1 MESILIFSGFCLIFF
16 LVLAI
21 LSRKQPSLSQSRIM
35 RSLGRSSVP
44 VENEENQ
51 KEKSK
56 KDKGKKDKN
65 KQEKSEN
72 SFFRRLIIAFSKN
85 SKETDPKDTELI
97 AAGLKGW
104 SSAEWKA
111 LRFILGLCFAIA
123 AAALSFIL
131 SFPILTKI
139 EFPLFCFVIGN
150 IAPNFWLK
158 SKIKQRKGEIL
169 RTLPDILDLVM
180 VSVEAGLGFDAA
192 MMKVVEKQKGIL
204 AEEFNLVLQ
213 EIKIG
218 KPRREALR
226 DMAKKNDVEDLSNV
240 IASLVQADQLGIS
253 MGNVLRNQSAQIRL
267 RRKQR
272 IQEAAQKAPVKMMI
286 PLVFFVFPSLFIVI
300 LGPAIINIMDI
311 LGK

>member
-1 MESILIFSGFCLIFF
+1 MESILVFSGFCLIFF

-21 LSRKQPSLSQSRIM
+21 LSMKQPSLSQSRIM

-44 VENEENQ
+44 TKMKKIKKKIQ
-51 KEKSK
+51 KDKSK
-56 KDKGKKDKN
+56 QDKN

-150 IAPNFWLK
+150 ISPSFWLK

-272 IQEAAQKAPVKMMI
+272 VQEAAQKAPVKMMI